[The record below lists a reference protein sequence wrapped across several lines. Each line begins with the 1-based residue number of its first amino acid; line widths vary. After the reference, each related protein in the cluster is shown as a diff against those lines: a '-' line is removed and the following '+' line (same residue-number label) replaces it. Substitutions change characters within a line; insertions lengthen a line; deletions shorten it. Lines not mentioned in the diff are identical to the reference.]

1 MTAGEKSGAA
11 ALPASVSVRDG
22 VESGYAW
29 ARLAAS
35 VLVSSIGG
43 VGMWSVVVTLPAVQ
57 AEFGVDRAGAALPYT
72 LSMVGFVFGGVLM
85 GRLADRFGIVLPLIG
100 ATLSLALGY
109 LVASAAGSL
118 WEFALVHGV
127 LIGLLGSSATFA
139 PLVADVSHWFTR
151 RRGIAVAI
159 AACGSYL
166 AGTVWPPVIE
176 HFTAAFGWR
185 HTYAGIGVFCAA
197 TMLPL
202 VLALR
207 RRAPGFAAGP
217 AAAPAAARG
226 AGAARLSPN
235 VLQFLLV
242 LAGISCCVAMAM
254 PQVHIVAYCADLGYG
269 TAHGAQM
276 LSTMLGFGIVS
287 RLASGWVMD
296 RIGGLATLLIGST
309 LQAVSLLLYLPFDGL
324 VSLYLVSAL
333 FGLFQGGIVPSYA
346 MIVRDWFPP
355 GQAATRVGLVFSA
368 TLAGMALGGWMSGAI
383 FDRTGS
389 YAAAFINGIAWN
401 VVNIAIAAWLL
412 RQGRAAR
419 PA

>member
-1 MTAGEKSGAA
+1 MTAGEESGAA
-11 ALPASVSVRDG
+11 ALPASAPVQHG

-85 GRLADRFGIVLPLIG
+85 GRLADRFGIVLPLVG

-207 RRAPGFAAGP
+207 RRAPGFAVAPAGM
-217 AAAPAAARG
+217 AAAGRD

-235 VLQFLLV
+235 MLQFLLV

-324 VSLYLVSAL
+324 VSLYVVSAL

-389 YAAAFINGIAWN
+389 YAAAFVNGIAWN

-412 RQGRAAR
+412 RQGRPAR